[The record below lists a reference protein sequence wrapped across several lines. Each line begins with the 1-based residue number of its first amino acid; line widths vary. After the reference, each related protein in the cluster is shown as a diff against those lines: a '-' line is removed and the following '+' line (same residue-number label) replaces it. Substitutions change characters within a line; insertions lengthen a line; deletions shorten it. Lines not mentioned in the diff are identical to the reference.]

1 MCRVCCGN
9 ASSTATVR
17 AANCVT
23 PAAPVVAT
31 EVDHIVN
38 VARLGVSRAHAT
50 DEINLQSVCSACHRR
65 KTEREEPPLSL
76 LPTGGAQRP
85 DEHDCVCRSSR
96 TQATS
101 MAPNRVAV
109 QSTTRRQ
116 RTRGSVDLS
125 ASRGCLPLQRRRP
138 IRSSR
143 LGPTTGYRCGSVG
156 YRCLGRPAYP
166 RFRRAYV
173 LCIISRSGRAATGTG
188 RRRPAGHRCGSRHR
202 THPAGR

>member
-1 MCRVCCGN
+1 MSTWGQRGVPRVLRQRILDRDRGRCQLRYPGCTG
-9 ASSTATVR
+9 
-17 AANCVT
+17 
-23 PAAPVVAT
+23 VAT

-109 QSTTRRQ
+109 QEHHKPSANTRQ
-116 RTRGSVDLS
+116 RRPQRQPGVPPAAAPTPNTVIAPRTDYGLPVRFSWPSV
-125 ASRGCLPLQRRRP
+125 
-138 IRSSR
+138 
-143 LGPTTGYRCGSVG
+143 LG
-156 YRCLGRPAYP
+156 
-166 RFRRAYV
+166 
-173 LCIISRSGRAATGTG
+173 
-188 RRRPAGHRCGSRHR
+188 
-202 THPAGR
+202 